1 MTETKPKGRTR
12 VLVVD
17 DEADTRTFLTDL
29 LNAEGFDVH
38 SVEDGLQAYMEL
50 VAEAYDLIVTDVR
63 MPGVS
68 GMEFLSH
75 VQRVAPKTK
84 VILLTAYGDWDLYSE
99 ALKLGAM
106 DLVNKPFEPTQLLNV
121 VRWALAR
128 KEGEGVAAVAAP
140 PPPLK

>member
-1 MTETKPKGRTR
+1 MPKETRDSRTK

-17 DEADTRTFLTDL
+17 DEGDTRTFLTDL
-29 LNAEGFDVH
+29 LSTEGYDVH
-38 SVEDGLQAYMEL
+38 TVEDGLQAYMEL
-50 VAEAYDLIVTDVR
+50 VAEAYDLIITDVR

-106 DLVNKPFEPTQLLNV
+106 DLVNKPFEPSQLLNV

-128 KEGEGVAAVAAP
+128 RGDEGARTAP
-140 PPPLK
+140 VPETPRA